1 MQLRHGS
8 LLHFLSEDFM
18 DAYRAMRSSIGLHES
33 DENYMKDIMSR
44 ESAGNERPSD
54 PRNIPVLDASDYG
67 GNWQIKVLER
77 ANRLKQRRLERQKT
91 ATERR
96 QTLENKQRERWKNS
110 NHFECAQEP
119 VTKSESVIEF
129 ITPAPT
135 STVRKATPLPLQDQL
150 QSRTFKEQEFTSEQP
165 YRLRL
170 NPQSGGLGLNPTARN
185 LMNLKACDHHLSDVA
200 NVLPKPPPS
209 ASIPSKCS
217 RYVLVAQPDVKQT
230 HVQATAMEETLLML
244 RFPKSRA
251 RRRHTSA
258 NIPRP
263 YSNRNVRLETGFEM

>member
-77 ANRLKQRRLERQKT
+77 ANRLKQQRLERQKT

-110 NHFECAQEP
+110 NHFECAQGI
-119 VTKSESVIEF
+119 VLNVISIRLLFSSEIISKRH
-129 ITPAPT
+129 
-135 STVRKATPLPLQDQL
+135 STTL
-150 QSRTFKEQEFTSEQP
+150 
-165 YRLRL
+165 
-170 NPQSGGLGLNPTARN
+170 
-185 LMNLKACDHHLSDVA
+185 
-200 NVLPKPPPS
+200 
-209 ASIPSKCS
+209 
-217 RYVLVAQPDVKQT
+217 
-230 HVQATAMEETLLML
+230 AMGCG
-244 RFPKSRA
+244 FQHSHKKSRA
-251 RRRHTSA
+251 LYT
-258 NIPRP
+258 
-263 YSNRNVRLETGFEM
+263 YSLHPLM